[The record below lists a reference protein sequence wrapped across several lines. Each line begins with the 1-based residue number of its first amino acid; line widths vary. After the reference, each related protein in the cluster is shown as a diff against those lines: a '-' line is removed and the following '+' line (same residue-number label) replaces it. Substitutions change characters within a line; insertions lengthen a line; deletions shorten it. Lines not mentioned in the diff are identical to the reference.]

1 MSITRHGA
9 IAEAGRTRTSSRPDP
24 APIYIVCSPRRRV
37 GKTLVSRLIAEYHLS
52 EGRRIAAIDL
62 GDESPQLQDYLP
74 KITTIADIGD
84 TRGQMA
90 LFDGLLSD
98 EDTPKVVDV
107 SHRAFKDFFGV
118 VQKIGLFEEARE
130 RGMETLML
138 FMVDQHPASAQAY
151 QILSRWFTNASLL
164 PVHNHAVAT
173 ALPPRPEFKDDD
185 TPDPLE
191 IPLLRPPLRWQVDQ
205 HTFSFGKL
213 REQISE
219 NLPVEIHIELESWT
233 TSVFLQITQIELALA
248 RYHAAMTAP

>member
-1 MSITRHGA
+1 MTTTRHGA
-9 IAEAGRTRTSSRPDP
+9 IAEAGRARTGSRPDP

-37 GKTLVSRLIAEYHLS
+37 GKTLLSRLLVEYHLS

-62 GDESPQLQDYLP
+62 GDESPQLSDYLP
-74 KITTIADIGD
+74 KLTTIADVSE

-90 LFDGLLSD
+90 LFDGLLMD
-98 EDTPKVVDV
+98 EEVPKVVDV

-118 VQKIGLFEEARE
+118 VQKIGLFEEARD

-151 QILSRWFTNASLL
+151 QVLSRWFTNASLL
-164 PVHNHAVAT
+164 PVHNHAVAA

-205 HTFSFGKL
+205 HSFSFAKL
-213 REQISE
+213 REQISDS
-219 NLPVEIHIELESWT
+219 LPVEIHIELESWT
-233 TSVFLQITQIELALA
+233 TSVFLQVRQIELALA